1 METPVHRFRARLEVS
16 ERCDMQQHP
25 CTATRH
31 ACDSCINQAVH
42 VDVSVSGVLCCAHV
56 CAVEGM
62 HAVQG

>member
-1 METPVHRFRARLEVS
+1 
-16 ERCDMQQHP
+16 MQAFGVGAFP
-25 CTATRH
+25 NTCTATRH